1 MRSQRLAV
9 VAAVLAV
16 VVLVAASAAPAA
28 AQEATLKIKVKPK
41 SGYTLV
47 DGRPLGQGNHTLRL
61 PEGEHQVG
69 IYRYGRKP
77 HVETVTLTA
86 GQTTNLEVRLESIP
100 GTVSGPFSRIRLLV
114 QPDDTAVFLNGRT
127 PDFLVGCTG
136 STDGHFLVGQ
146 ELLVPPGTHD
156 IALALDGYTTYT
168 TQVTVEANQRVEI
181 RHVMQRGSGEQALPA
196 SAQSFKAEERLAN
209 LGPRPRDQGD
219 GNSMKAAIAPV
230 AAQFSADPTRVNC
243 QDSSRLS
250 WSSEGAARVEISG
263 LGEVAPSGERLVAP
277 TRTTTYRFTA
287 AGPGGVRRESASVN
301 VEKDIKASLS
311 VSPTEIRYRRIGDR
325 ILEHGR
331 ATVTWST
338 SNATQVRLEPFG
350 EVSLS
355 GSRAIQPTPRQTS
368 LGRVDETLTGMLT
381 ATNPC
386 GGSVTLGPAGVS
398 LRIVGSIEAVP
409 EIVLASVFFPTDYPD
424 ERHPDLGLL
433 RSQQPALARLAESF
447 KDYLVYDPTARLR
460 LEGHADERRSS
471 EYNRELSER
480 RAARVKQFLVDQGIP
495 AANIDTQAFGEE
507 QNLDR
512 DTVQDLEEQNPSQGP
527 EARVRSREVDWL
539 AHNRRVDIV
548 LRPSGQVSERYYPH
562 SADDSRILWQVPKP
576 SRRAVEENQ

>member
-219 GNSMKAAIAPV
+219 GNSMKAAV
-230 AAQFSADPTRVNC
+230 ASLSSQFSADPTSVSC
-243 QDSSRLS
+243 QDSSRLT
-250 WSSEGAARVEISG
+250 WSTTEAGRVEISG
-263 LGEVAPSGERLVAP
+263 VGEVQSSGERLVTP
-277 TRTTTYRFTA
+277 TQTTTYELTA
-287 AGPGGVRRESASVN
+287 AGPGGVRRESATVN
-301 VEKDIKASLS
+301 VNADIEASLGVAPS
-311 VSPTEIRYRRIGDR
+311 EIRYRRIGDR
-325 ILEHGR
+325 VLEHGR

-338 SNATQVRLEPFG
+338 SNAAQVRLEPFG
-350 EVSLS
+350 EVSAS
-355 GSRAIQPTPRQTS
+355 GSRELQPTPQQT
-368 LGRVDETLTGMLT
+368 GVGPVDESITGTLT
-381 ATNPC
+381 AANPC
-386 GGSVTLGPAGVS
+386 GGSVTRTAA
-398 LRIVGSIEAVP
+398 LRIVGSIEPVP
-409 EIVLASVFFPTDYPD
+409 EVVLASVFFPTDYPD
-424 ERHPDLGLL
+424 EENPGLGLL
-433 RSQQPALARLAESF
+433 GSQQRPLALLAEGF
-447 KDYLVYDPTARLR
+447 QKYLVYDGTAKLR
-460 LEGHADERRSS
+460 LEAHADERRSD
-471 EYNRELSER
+471 EYNQELSER
-480 RAARVKQFLVDQGIP
+480 RAARVKQFLVDQGVP
-495 AANIDTQAFGEE
+495 AANIESQAFGEGR
-507 QNLDR
+507 NLDR
-512 DTVQDLEEQNPSQGP
+512 DTVKGLEEENPN
-527 EARVRSREVDWL
+527 EAPLVRVRNRTINWL

-548 LRPSGQVSERYYPH
+548 LRPSGETSVRYYPH
-562 SADDSRILWQVPKP
+562 NADDSRILWQRPKP
-576 SRRAVEENQ
+576 SPRVVEENQ